1 LNEVRESESTCTG
14 WVVSGGSDELLSMD
28 IFLRVWSVVE
38 MGAREG
44 MGVDE
49 VVELPPPGTSG
60 GLCQGEAHWPR
71 WGALGVGK

>member
-1 LNEVRESESTCTG
+1 
-14 WVVSGGSDELLSMD
+14 MD

-60 GLCQGEAHWPR
+60 GFCQGEAHWPR
-71 WGALGVGK
+71 WGALGVAK

>member
-1 LNEVRESESTCTG
+1 
-14 WVVSGGSDELLSMD
+14 MD

-49 VVELPPPGTSG
+49 VVELPPPPGTSG

-71 WGALGVGK
+71 WGALGAGK